1 MQIAIARE
9 ALNGRYLAI
18 RRPKSR
24 DQTAMHRFP
33 VEPDSAGAAIAGI
46 AAFLD
51 SEPAK
56 AADKSSQ
63 TLTRPRFGVEEF
75 SVDLVSHENASVRK
89 FLANLLGEI
98 IGQMLAM
105 TGRAM
110 DVVEVELKRRGGVQ
124 TALQR
129 FRRGHVCEAQLYGS
143 QRGGGD
149 GQKKFPA
156 FRGVGADQQNLR
168 ASQMGQS
175 EAAEC
180 IAFLQR
186 RRGQKDRT

>member
-18 RRPKSR
+18 RRAKSR
-24 DQTAMHRFP
+24 NQAAMHRFP
-33 VEPDSAGAAIAGI
+33 VEPESASPAIAGI

-63 TLTRPRFGVEEF
+63 TLARPRFGVEEF
-75 SVDLVSHENASVRK
+75 SVDLVSHKNASVRE
-89 FLANLLGEI
+89 FLANLLGKI

-110 DVVEVELKRRGGVQ
+110 DVVEVEVKRRGVVQGV
-124 TALQR
+124 LQR
-129 FRRGHVCEAQLYGS
+129 FRGGHVLEAQLDRS
-143 QRGGGD
+143 ERRGGD
-149 GQKKFPA
+149 GQEKFPGLRA
-156 FRGVGADQQNLR
+156 EGADQQNLR
-168 ASQMGQS
+168 AS
-175 EAAEC
+175 
-180 IAFLQR
+180 
-186 RRGQKDRT
+186 